1 MEKPLLK
8 PFLTLFLTFI
18 FCLGFREIIAQGCSS
33 AGFCTMGALKADQ
46 KFGTGKKIKLNY
58 VELSQLIAFSGLGE
72 IINATTLDISIG
84 IGAKNQV
91 QIRLPYA
98 WVNGPLANT
107 KAFGDVYLNYSRNLV
122 KTEKY
127 SVNAMI
133 GTKFPRFTTAL
144 ARADGLPLP
153 FFYSPSLGTY
163 DLVVGASVISNK
175 WLLGIGFQNPIYK
188 GMTDNA
194 FTPLA
199 YENSPLYEQAKKY
212 SSSLNIQRGA
222 DIMLRLERNFR
233 FSKYSFYV
241 GLMPVWRINNDE
253 ITDKDAKRVQVQG
266 SNGLAATALLGGR
279 YNLDI
284 HSSIKLLTGVGILQ
298 RSANPDGLMKT
309 SLFSLMYE
317 WQF

>member
-1 MEKPLLK
+1 MKKPISK
-8 PFLTLFLTFI
+8 IFLAFI
-18 FCLGFREIIAQGCSS
+18 FCLEFGKILAQGCSS

-46 KFGTGKKIKLNY
+46 KFGIGKNIKLNY
-58 VELSQLIAFSGLGE
+58 VEISQLMAFSGLGE
-72 IINATTLDISIG
+72 TINATTLDISVA
-84 IGAKNQV
+84 IGAKNQL

-107 KAFGDVYLNYSRNLV
+107 KAFGDVYLNYSRNLI

-127 SVNAMI
+127 SLNAMI

-163 DLVVGASVISNK
+163 DLVFGASVISKK

-188 GMTDNA
+188 GITDNG

-199 YENSPLYEQAKKY
+199 YENTPLYEQAKRY
-212 SSSLNIQRGA
+212 DSSVNIQRGA

-241 GLMPVWRINNDE
+241 GLMPVWRLNPDE
-253 ITDKDAKRVQVQG
+253 ITDKDAKRVQVPG
-266 SNGLAATALLGGR
+266 SDGLAATALLGGR

-284 HSSIKLLTGVGILQ
+284 HSSIKILSGVNILQ
-298 RSANPDGLMKT
+298 RKANPDGLMKT
-309 SLFSLMYE
+309 SLFYLMYE

>member
-1 MEKPLLK
+1 
-8 PFLTLFLTFI
+8 
-18 FCLGFREIIAQGCSS
+18 
-33 AGFCTMGALKADQ
+33 
-46 KFGTGKKIKLNY
+46 
-58 VELSQLIAFSGLGE
+58 
-72 IINATTLDISIG
+72 LDISVG

-91 QIRLPYA
+91 QTRFPYA
-98 WVNGPLANT
+98 WVNGPLGNS

-127 SVNAMI
+127 SVNAML

-144 ARADGLPLP
+144 ARPDGLPLP

-163 DLVVGASVISNK
+163 DLVLGASFISKK
-175 WLLGIGFQNPIYK
+175 WLLGIGFQKPVYK
-188 GMTDNA
+188 GMTDNG

-199 YENSPLYEQAKKY
+199 YENTPLYEQAKRY
-212 SSSLNIQRGA
+212 DASVNIQRGA

-233 FSKYSFYV
+233 FSRYSFYV
-241 GLMPVWRINNDE
+241 GLMPVWRLNPDE
-253 ITDKDAKRVQVQG
+253 ITDKDAKRVQVNG
-266 SNGLAATALLGGR
+266 SDGLAATALLGGR

-284 HSSIKLLTGVGILQ
+284 HSSIKVLSGVNILQ
-298 RSANPDGLMKT
+298 RNANPDGLKKS